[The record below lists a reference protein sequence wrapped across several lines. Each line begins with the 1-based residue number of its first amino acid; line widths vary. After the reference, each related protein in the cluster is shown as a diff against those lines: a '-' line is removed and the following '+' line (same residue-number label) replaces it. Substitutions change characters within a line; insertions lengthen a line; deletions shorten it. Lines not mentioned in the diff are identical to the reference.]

1 MNPDILQAIATGL
14 VTILGFFMFYDSKKR
29 TEAAACCVGWC
40 LSVCWWITFVIAL
53 IYTIYLVVID
63 FFKVSNR
70 FWYIGNDV
78 KFHPWYWLEI
88 VGFADVFL
96 TYLFM
101 EISII

>member
-29 TEAAACCVGWC
+29 TVAAVGSIGWC
-40 LSVCWWITFVIAL
+40 LSVCEWITFVIAL

-63 FFKVSNR
+63 FFNVANS
-70 FWYIGNDV
+70 FWYIGKDV

-88 VGFADVFL
+88 AGFADVFL

>member
-29 TEAAACCVGWC
+29 TEAAAGCVGWC
-40 LSVCWWITFVIAL
+40 LSVCVWITFVIAL

-63 FFKVSNR
+63 FFKVANCI
-70 FWYIGNDV
+70 WYISNEV

-88 VGFADVFL
+88 EWFADVFL
-96 TYLFM
+96 TYLFV
-101 EISII
+101 ELFII

>member
-1 MNPDILQAIATGL
+1 MNTDILQAIATGL
-14 VTILGFFMFYDSKKR
+14 VTILGCFMFYDSKKR
-29 TEAAACCVGWC
+29 TVASAGSIGWC
-40 LSVCWWITFVIAL
+40 LSVCEWITFVIAL

-63 FFKVSNR
+63 FFKVANS
-70 FWYIGNDV
+70 FWYIGKDV

-88 VGFADVFL
+88 AGFADVFI

>member
-1 MNPDILQAIATGL
+1 MNTDILQAIATGL

-40 LSVCWWITFVIAL
+40 MSVCEWITFVIAL
-53 IYTIYLVVID
+53 IYTIYLVIIY
-63 FFKVSNR
+63 FFNVANS
-70 FWYIGNDV
+70 FWYIGKDV

-88 VGFADVFL
+88 AGFADVFL

>member
-29 TEAAACCVGWC
+29 TEAAVGCVGWC
-40 LSVCWWITFVIAL
+40 LSVCEWITFVIAL

-63 FFKVSNR
+63 FFKVSNS
-70 FWYIGNDV
+70 FWYIGKDV

-88 VGFADVFL
+88 AGFADVFL

>member
-1 MNPDILQAIATGL
+1 MNTDILQAIATGL

-29 TEAAACCVGWC
+29 TEAAAGCVGWF
-40 LSVCWWITFVIAL
+40 LSVCGWITFVIAL

-63 FFKVSNR
+63 FFKVANR
-70 FWYIGNDV
+70 LWYIGNDV